1 MKDNWHWERIRQVH
15 LDFHIPEFPRE
26 ALTAWDAKALVSELV
41 RAKVNVV
48 AMFAKCHFGNAYYDT
63 KVGHKHS
70 ALTGDYL
77 KEVIE
82 EAHAHDIKVI
92 AYYSLGTDEWIVK
105 RNPDW
110 YQVDENG
117 HIRDGNGTVWHR
129 PCMNSPYR
137 EELVLPQIRE
147 IVGSYD
153 ADGLF
158 LDIPYI
164 QHHRCFCRYCKRKF
178 KELYGRELEPSLL
191 EKEAAAVTEFARTS
205 AIRCLQEIR
214 RLAKSLKPDIKIAV
228 NCAWKMGEPEE
239 VNETADIGVWESQ
252 PAAGSYL
259 YNSFKA
265 RWSRHQRAPSQIM
278 TVRFTE
284 GWGLLTCKTAEQLK
298 YEAACI
304 MANGGIVNIGD
315 QAMQDG
321 SLQKGAYDVLAEVFS
336 FVEERERF
344 AVGAES
350 VKHIALIC
358 SYTANRYWDK
368 GDFAS
373 LGAAKILTEG
383 HRQFD
388 IFYNDS
394 FPDLSGYRVVVL
406 PETVRLSAA
415 SVERLESFVRS
426 GGLLL
431 AAGRA
436 AFQGGGA
443 AFGLGPMLGLEFV
456 EFSPYRC
463 AYLAEQAELWRG
475 LPSIPQLLDG
485 PILKTVSAGAQTL
498 SGLLWPSG
506 ESVPPRAF
514 RHDLPPP
521 GPASGHPGISS
532 HAFGDGRA
540 LYVAAEIFSQYWNTG
555 HHWLK
560 RIVNNL
566 LDLYDRAPP
575 FTLSAPA
582 TVEAVLTRKDGK
594 RFLHL
599 INFQATHTGNRET
612 SLYDPIEAITPVRD
626 LRVSVR
632 AEGLKRVVLRPS
644 GAELPFTTTGDYA
657 EFTVPSVHVYEIG
670 ELE

>member
-1 MKDNWHWERIRQVH
+1 MSDNWHRERVRQVH

-26 ALTAWDAKALVSELV
+26 ALTAWDAKKLVSELV
-41 RAKVNVV
+41 RARVNVV

-63 KVGHKHS
+63 KVGHKHR
-70 ALTGDYL
+70 ALNGDYL
-77 KEVIE
+77 REVVD
-82 EAHAHDIKVI
+82 EAHKHDIKVI

-110 YQVDENG
+110 YQVDEQG

-147 IVGSYD
+147 IAENYD

-164 QHHRCFCRYCKRKF
+164 QHHRCFCRYCRRKF
-178 KELYGRELEPSLL
+178 KELHGRELDPSLL
-191 EKEAAAVTEFARTS
+191 EHEAALVTEFARTS

-214 RLAKSLKPDIKIAV
+214 RLAKSLKPEIKIAV
-228 NCAWKMGEPEE
+228 NCAWKMGEPRE
-239 VNETADIGVWESQ
+239 VHETADIGVWESQ

-265 RWSRHQRAPSQIM
+265 RWSRHQDAPSQIM

-298 YEAACI
+298 YEASCI

-321 SLQKGAYDVLAEVFS
+321 SLQSGAYDVLGDVFS
-336 FVEERERF
+336 FVEERERW

-350 VKHIALIC
+350 VKHIALVC
-358 SYTANRYWDK
+358 NYTSNRYWDK

-373 LGAAKILTEG
+373 LGAAKMLTEA

-388 IFYNDS
+388 VFYNDE
-394 FPDLSGYRVVVL
+394 FPDLAGYRTVVL
-406 PETVRLSAA
+406 PETVRLSPA
-415 SVERLESFVRS
+415 SIGRLEDFVRA
-426 GGLLL
+426 GGTLL

-436 AFQGGGA
+436 AFPGSGTS
-443 AFGLGPMLGLEFV
+443 FGLGKLLGLDFV
-456 EFSPYRC
+456 EFAPYRC
-463 AYLAEQAELWRG
+463 AYLAEDAALWKG
-475 LPSIPQLLDG
+475 LPAIPQLLDG
-485 PILKTVSAGAQTL
+485 PILKTCPAGAEIL
-498 SGLLWPSG
+498 SPLLWPSG

-521 GPASGHPGISS
+521 GPESGHPGISS
-532 HAFGDGRA
+532 HAFGSGHA

-555 HHWLK
+555 HHWLR
-560 RIVNNL
+560 RIVGNL
-566 LDLYDRAPP
+566 LDRFDREPP
-575 FTLSAPA
+575 FRLDGPP
-582 TVEAVLTRKDGK
+582 TVEAVMTVKDGK
-594 RFLHL
+594 RCLHL

-612 SLYDPIEAITPVRD
+612 SLYDPVESITPVRD
-626 LRVSVR
+626 LRVAVR
-632 AEGLKRVVLRPS
+632 AEGLTRITLRPE
-644 GAELPFTTTGDYA
+644 GTDLPFVLSGGYA
-657 EFTVPSVHVYEIG
+657 EFTVPRLHIYGVAEIV
-670 ELE
+670 